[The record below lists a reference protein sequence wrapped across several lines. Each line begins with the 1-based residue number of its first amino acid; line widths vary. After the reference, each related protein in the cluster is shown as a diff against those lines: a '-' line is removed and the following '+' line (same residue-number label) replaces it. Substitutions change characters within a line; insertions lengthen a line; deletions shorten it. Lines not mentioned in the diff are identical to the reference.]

1 MNLQEY
7 IKEYY
12 TNADWWFVSECCQ
25 QQHKDRVQN
34 IANIKYYLDGHR
46 KTDNQLIQID
56 GRLVEPTQLKFNFAK
71 VILDYIVAF
80 LLKNPVTLICDDEN
94 TLKGIQD
101 VYKKSKMKR
110 EDIKLYKEMKVAGQ
124 AFQYLYFDEND
135 NIKSKVLLSENSY
148 PVITDTGNYV
158 AFIYHFMTNSMI
170 EYYTVY
176 YPDKVE
182 EWNNINGKVKLI
194 SSSVNY
200 SGLPIPFRIP
210 KETNIY
216 EGKSDVEDWKNIID
230 NIEKLTSKYQDALY
244 KFITG
249 IPVMTGTKLSITKD
263 GKGAINNDIVGYALQ
278 LEDGSTFDFKQNKTD
293 YQSMELLYKTLFQ
306 NLLISSSVPAVSMNA
321 QDVSN
326 LSETSIRMMYQ
337 LIILKCAMDSQ
348 YLLDGFYIRWE
359 QIQKMLAYKGIKTE
373 GDMEAEFTM
382 EIPQNAKEVI
392 ENLKTLR
399 EINGISFETMLAK
412 NPYVADVTGEKEKIE
427 NEVNEDNIKLD
438 NIEDSKDVDK
448 DEQK

>member
-1 MNLQEY
+1 MNLEEY

-12 TNADWWFVSECCQ
+12 PNADWWFVSECCQ
-25 QQHKDRVQN
+25 QQHKDRVNN
-34 IANIKYYLDGHR
+34 IANIKNYLDGHR
-46 KTDNQLIQID
+46 KTDNVQIQID
-56 GRLVEPTQLKFNFAK
+56 GRFVQPTRIKLNFAS
-71 VILDYIVAF
+71 VLLDYIVSF
-80 LLKNPVTLICDDEN
+80 LLKNPVTLICDNTN
-94 TLKGIQD
+94 TLKEIQD

-110 EDIKLYKEMKVAGQ
+110 EDVKIYKEMKVAGQ
-124 AFQYLYFDEND
+124 AFQYLYFDEKE

-158 AFIYHFMTNSMI
+158 AFIYHYMTSRMI

-176 YPDKVE
+176 YPDRVE

-200 SGLPIPFRIP
+200 SGLPVSFRIP

-216 EGKSDVEDWKNIID
+216 EGKSDVENWKSIID
-230 NIEKLTSKYQDALY
+230 NMEKLTGKYQDALY

-263 GKGAINNDIVGYALQ
+263 GKGAINNDIVSYCLQ

-293 YQSMELLYKTLFQ
+293 YQSMELLYKTLF
-306 NLLISSSVPAVSMNA
+306 NDLLISSCVPAVSMNA

-337 LIILKCAMDSQ
+337 LIILKAGMDSLN
-348 YLLDGFYIRWE
+348 LLDGFYIRWE
-359 QIQKMLAYKGIKTE
+359 QIQKMLELKGIQTD
-373 GDMEAEFTM
+373 GDIEAEFTM

-392 ENLKTLR
+392 DNLKTLR
-399 EINGISFETMLAK
+399 DMSGISFETMLAK
-412 NPYVADVTGEKEKIE
+412 NPYVADVTGENERIEKEKNKDDI
-427 NEVNEDNIKLD
+427 NLD
-438 NIEDSKDVDK
+438 KDIKDV
-448 DEQK
+448 EGN